1 MGRDKG
7 FSDPAPSSRNKW
19 KLRCYRKGKQKRVG
33 FAQLTEHLV
42 LVSGL
47 TRQYLSSGEMISRRS
62 FSGCSTAVVK
72 TALFAWSVVG
82 PARVDSTRLVFVLF
96 IEMFSEC

>member
-7 FSDPAPSSRNKW
+7 FSDPGPSSRNKW
-19 KLRCYRKGKQKRVG
+19 KLRCYRKGKQKRGQVRI
-33 FAQLTEHLV
+33 ADLV

-47 TRQYLSSGEMISRRS
+47 TRQYLSSGEMVSRRS